1 MKRIIIIG
9 TAIIVLIAAYSYTK
23 GMMGQEMMDSA
34 MKGRGMMS
42 DDLKEWF
49 NGEEVVINFAQDRPE
64 ENDTTIAAGQS
75 IYQQRC
81 TTCHGDKGDGNGPN
95 SEYLITKPTDFTSGL
110 YKFRSTPSGSIP
122 TDEDLYTTI
131 SRGIRGTSMLPWF
144 DLSDKEKWYVTYYIK
159 TFSDRFEEEEPDSPV
174 MVSKTTIENNELVN
188 KGRYIYEQAKCWECH
203 GHEGRGDGPKAD
215 ELRDDWERSVRVKDF
230 TGEPLKRGA
239 STSDIYITVATGMDG
254 TPMASYSNNITPDNM
269 IALSSYIKSL
279 ADKQQPRDLGRM
291 AMSQDER
298 IGMMTY
304 HHGGPGS
311 MMHGRMM
318 GD

>member
-1 MKRIIIIG
+1 
-9 TAIIVLIAAYSYTK
+9 
-23 GMMGQEMMDSA
+23 
-34 MKGRGMMS
+34 
-42 DDLKEWF
+42 
-49 NGEEVVINFAQDRPE
+49 
-64 ENDTTIAAGQS
+64 
-75 IYQQRC
+75 
-81 TTCHGDKGDGNGPN
+81 
-95 SEYLITKPTDFTSGL
+95 
-110 YKFRSTPSGSIP
+110 
-122 TDEDLYTTI
+122 
-131 SRGIRGTSMLPWF
+131 MLPWF

-203 GHEGRGDGPKAD
+203 GYEGRGDGPKAD